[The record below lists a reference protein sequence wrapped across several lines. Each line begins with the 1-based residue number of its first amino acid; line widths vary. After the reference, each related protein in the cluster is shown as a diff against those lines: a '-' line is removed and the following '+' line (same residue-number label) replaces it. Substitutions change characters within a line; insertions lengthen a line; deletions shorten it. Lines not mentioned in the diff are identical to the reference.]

1 MRKNCVRNT
10 IAALCTTSLLAGCA
24 NQQAPSFLNVQPD
37 QNGACQFNEAGYV
50 IGGALLGAGLGLL
63 VGGKNRGIATVAGG
77 AAGALAGK
85 GLQSYLTSRCE
96 KLAAVQKELRE
107 TRMGIARVNVPTGS
121 TWANPDASNS
131 KTSEGLLVTVDNSGM
146 FASGDDNLSP
156 AANRDMHKIAD
167 TFRGT
172 DRNILIVGHTDSTG
186 SRALNLDLSQRRA
199 RTVGRIFEQE
209 GVDKNRIFY
218 KGAGEDQPIASNT
231 TETGKAQNRRVQIIE
246 LETREAIMA
255 FANQTET
262 DPTLPERVKVNQAPA
277 DVDEPITAPA
287 PPKKSTSPQK
297 TTPKAQSTPP
307 ASQEAMTKPGYQVAK
322 SGHGIDFGGKPA
334 ETMPNTLSGKA
345 GLPDKE
351 DEGVLSSLWPL
362 GSAKASE
369 TTLPT
374 NIACIE
380 DTYRPV
386 GAVMSLANDRPV
398 HETAD
403 YLPALYS
410 TSWYDTV
417 NNHLVGLTKVA
428 VLQNGGSV
436 DGDPDV
442 FVFENYKKGDQ
453 KPAIKTIG
461 HARSY
466 VGTDGVMYRVFMD
479 GDAWPVRCM
488 DVLFSRKDPFG
499 TAEGRIYYD
508 RDGHVYARDIG
519 LEKAK

>member
-1 MRKNCVRNT
+1 MRKNHVRNT

-24 NQQAPSFLNVQPD
+24 SQQTPSFLNVQPD

-63 VGGKNRGIATVAGG
+63 VGGKNRGKTLVAGG
-77 AAGALAGK
+77 ALGALAGK
-85 GLQSYLTSRCE
+85 GLQSYLMNRCE

-107 TRMGIARVNVPTGS
+107 TKMGIARVNVPTGS
-121 TWANPDASNS
+121 TWANPDASTS
-131 KTSEGLLVTVDNSGM
+131 KTEEGLLVTLDNSGM
-146 FASGDDNLSP
+146 FASGDDSLST
-156 AANRDMHKIAD
+156 AANSDMHKIAG

-209 GVDKNRIFY
+209 GVDKSRIFY
-218 KGAGEDQPIASNT
+218 KGAGEDQPIASNAT
-231 TETGKAQNRRVQIIE
+231 DKGKAQNRRVQIIE

-255 FANQTET
+255 FASQTET
-262 DPTLPERVKVNQAPA
+262 DPTLPERVKANQAPA
-277 DVDEPITAPA
+277 DADEPVTTPA
-287 PPKKSTSPQK
+287 PPAKAA
-297 TTPKAQSTPP
+297 PKATGNANTSAPTT
-307 ASQEAMTKPGYQVAK
+307 QEAMTKPGYLVAK
-322 SGHGIDFGGKPA
+322 SGHGIDFGGQPA
-334 ETMPNTLSGKA
+334 ENMPNTLSGKA

-351 DEGVLSSLWPL
+351 DEGMLSSLWPL
-362 GSAKASE
+362 GTAKASE

-403 YLPALYS
+403 YLPGLYS
-410 TSWYDTV
+410 TSWHDTV
-417 NNHLVGLTKVA
+417 NHHLVGLTKVA
-428 VLQNGGSV
+428 VLQNGGST

-453 KPAIKTIG
+453 KPAIKTSG

-466 VGTDGVMYRVFMD
+466 LGTDGVMYRVFMD
-479 GDAWPVRCM
+479 ADAWPVRCM

-508 RDGHVYARDIG
+508 RDGHVYGRDIS